1 MDTTLVFDRKLLSD
15 GLKRLGY
22 TVGSSNC
29 DRNGLGPKTQAGLTE
44 LRGPLVFNQGETDM
58 GDRGSKDKGKKE
70 QQKKAQL
77 SPKEK

>member
-1 MDTTLVFDRKLLSD
+1 MTETASGRK
-15 GLKRLGY
+15 R
-22 TVGSSNC
+22 
-29 DRNGLGPKTQAGLTE
+29 QAGLTE

-77 SPKEK
+77 SPKEKRKLKNEKKNK